1 MDFCCSHQCPALPAR
16 RSSTASTQCR
26 FEKLQAKPGFLLF
39 ILPCFVAARPLSAN
53 HDKYLPYVYALV
65 AKRVVR
71 RFALFRPSGILFLS
85 LIILGCEILSC
96 QDKMRQINCT
106 VEKPEPASSRKRRAL
121 IQRVGMELGRQLS
134 TVSIF
139 FHQSIATKLGIN
151 VTDTRC
157 FELMSRYAQG
167 PLTAGD
173 LARHTGLTTGA
184 VTGIL
189 DRLEKAGLVERF
201 RDSSDRRKVFV
212 RPRLDALQRVGRLYQ
227 GLAAASLK
235 HASGYSTKELELI
248 KSYLEGSLQVL
259 RDQAAKLG

>member
-1 MDFCCSHQCPALPAR
+1 
-16 RSSTASTQCR
+16 
-26 FEKLQAKPGFLLF
+26 
-39 ILPCFVAARPLSAN
+39 
-53 HDKYLPYVYALV
+53 
-65 AKRVVR
+65 
-71 RFALFRPSGILFLS
+71 
-85 LIILGCEILSC
+85 
-96 QDKMRQINCT
+96 MRQINCT
-106 VEKPEPASSRKRRAL
+106 VEMPKPASSRKRNAL
-121 IQRVGMELGRQLS
+121 ILRVGMELGRELS
-134 TVSIF
+134 TVSVF

-201 RDSSDRRKVFV
+201 RDASDRRKVFV
-212 RPRLDALQRVGRLYQ
+212 RPRLEALQRVARLYQ

-235 HASGYSTKELELI
+235 HASAYSTKELELV
-248 KSYLEGSLQVL
+248 KDYLEGSLQVL
-259 RDQAAKLG
+259 RDQAAKLS

>member
-1 MDFCCSHQCPALPAR
+1 MDRHTAP
-16 RSSTASTQCR
+16 RSKRQ
-26 FEKLQAKPGFLLF
+26 EL
-39 ILPCFVAARPLSAN
+39 IL
-53 HDKYLPYVYALV
+53 
-65 AKRVVR
+65 
-71 RFALFRPSGILFLS
+71 
-85 LIILGCEILSC
+85 
-96 QDKMRQINCT
+96 
-106 VEKPEPASSRKRRAL
+106 
-121 IQRVGMELGRQLS
+121 RVGMELGRELS

-212 RPRLDALQRVGRLYQ
+212 RPCLEALQRVGRLYQ

-235 HASGYSTKELELI
+235 HASGYSTKELELV

-259 RDQAAKLG
+259 RDQTTKLG

>member
-1 MDFCCSHQCPALPAR
+1 
-16 RSSTASTQCR
+16 
-26 FEKLQAKPGFLLF
+26 
-39 ILPCFVAARPLSAN
+39 
-53 HDKYLPYVYALV
+53 
-65 AKRVVR
+65 
-71 RFALFRPSGILFLS
+71 
-85 LIILGCEILSC
+85 
-96 QDKMRQINCT
+96 MRQTNCT
-106 VEKPEPASSRKRRAL
+106 VEIPEPASPRKRQAL
-121 IQRVGMELGRQLS
+121 IQRVGMELGRELS

-212 RPRLDALQRVGRLYQ
+212 RPCLEALQRVGRLYQ

-248 KSYLEGSLQVL
+248 KDYLEGSLQVL